1 MKNLSILKSSCLLLL
16 VLTIFSSCEKL
27 TLEQA
32 DEYIASKLTK
42 NGIRIGLIGEYLF
55 NGNTFDD
62 SGYGNHG
69 TISGNVATSI
79 DRFDKAQSAYLFA
92 PGVNNKIT
100 IPNTAH
106 FSLVN
111 SLSIS
116 LWVKFNSNWNYHSES
131 LIFKGSYP
139 MNNGWEVNV
148 NQDDSYFGTGNY
160 SFQSAISK
168 GNGPLSP
175 NYKQSFAEINKWRQ
189 NNMAALQKA
198 AAAVNAGADATT
210 EFGPLVSK
218 FNQDMETA
226 HGPFSQFAKTA
237 QTMAPKLS
245 KYLVEAQQKAKEL
258 NLNGDLIILRHVLEH
273 VKNPI
278 DFISY
283 ISNCNQNKGLIY
295 IEVPDFNWII
305 RNQTY
310 FDIFYEHVN
319 YFRPTDFESIF
330 NKIIKK
336 GNFFNDQYQYI
347 IADLAN
353 FTKPKKIIKSKEPIV
368 ISLDKLDNLVYELI
382 NYKDKNI
389 YSLDEMIDMYD
400 NDKLNYSFVSKRIC
414 CPCCE
419 LKINEIK
426 IDDETASIKSKRSEH
441 EPNCDYYGLKI
452 SQNDIKKM
460 IATCQH
466 TLQQQWPDCG
476 ISYGIA
482 HSLESANESEC
493 LALADQRMYQYKRAK
508 HNPR

>member
-1 MKNLSILKSSCLLLL
+1 MSVYKIVFLVNINQSAIKMKNLSILKSSCLLLL

-175 NYKQSFAEINKWRQ
+175 NYKQSFAEINKWR
-189 NNMAALQKA
+189 
-198 AAAVNAGADATT
+198 
-210 EFGPLVSK
+210 
-218 FNQDMETA
+218 
-226 HGPFSQFAKTA
+226 
-237 QTMAPKLS
+237 
-245 KYLVEAQQKAKEL
+245 
-258 NLNGDLIILRHVLEH
+258 HVC
-273 VKNPI
+273 
-278 DFISY
+278 Y
-283 ISNCNQNKGLIY
+283 
-295 IEVPDFNWII
+295 
-305 RNQTY
+305 T
-310 FDIFYEHVN
+310 
-319 YFRPTDFESIF
+319 
-330 NKIIKK
+330 
-336 GNFFNDQYQYI
+336 
-347 IADLAN
+347 
-353 FTKPKKIIKSKEPIV
+353 
-368 ISLDKLDNLVYELI
+368 
-382 NYKDKNI
+382 
-389 YSLDEMIDMYD
+389 YD
-400 NDKLNYSFVSKRIC
+400 NRMAKIYLDGVLRDSINVSGALLNNNNNIIIGSSINPVSGTYEKL
-414 CPCCE
+414 
-419 LKINEIK
+419 
-426 IDDETASIKSKRSEH
+426 IDDVRIWNRA
-441 EPNCDYYGLKI
+441 LKPEEVTYLFT
-452 SQNDIKKM
+452 SN
-460 IATCQH
+460 
-466 TLQQQWPDCG
+466 
-476 ISYGIA
+476 
-482 HSLESANESEC
+482 
-493 LALADQRMYQYKRAK
+493 
-508 HNPR
+508 